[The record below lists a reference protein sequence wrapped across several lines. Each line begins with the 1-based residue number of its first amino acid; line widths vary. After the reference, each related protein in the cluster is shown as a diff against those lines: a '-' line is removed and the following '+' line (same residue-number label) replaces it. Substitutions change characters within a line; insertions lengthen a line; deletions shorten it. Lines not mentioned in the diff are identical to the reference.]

1 MAFNCSQYRY
11 NITSQIQ
18 AQTVQHLYL
27 AHRHQH
33 FNARVAAPTRP
44 CLLEITDQSVTC
56 RHRLTLPS
64 FAIKRGSISAASV
77 PASVPA
83 PFPAFPHPP
92 PAIRFARCCPSPRVH
107 HPETKLGTVEA
118 DGIQL
123 CVHYIS
129 FLPITPSP
137 FNNTTVL
144 INQSHF
150 CKYGVRDGLLH
161 PETIR
166 LLASVLGRGR
176 CRASRTHVHLLLPHN
191 RRFQRRQLQ
200 SNQF

>member
-1 MAFNCSQYRY
+1 MAFYCSQYRD
-11 NITSQIQ
+11 NLKSQIQ
-18 AQTVQHLYL
+18 VHKHL
-27 AHRHQH
+27 HIVPRHQQY
-33 FNARVAAPTRP
+33 NARVAGLAAHAHP
-44 CLLEITDQSVTC
+44 CFYEITDQSLVSL
-56 RHRLTLPS
+56 RPPLPS
-64 FAIKRGSISAASV
+64 FAIRKGSTSAAS
-77 PASVPA
+77 AHGALLAPA
-83 PFPAFPHPP
+83 PTFPHPP

-118 DGIQL
+118 DGTQDVL
-123 CVHYIS
+123 YIS